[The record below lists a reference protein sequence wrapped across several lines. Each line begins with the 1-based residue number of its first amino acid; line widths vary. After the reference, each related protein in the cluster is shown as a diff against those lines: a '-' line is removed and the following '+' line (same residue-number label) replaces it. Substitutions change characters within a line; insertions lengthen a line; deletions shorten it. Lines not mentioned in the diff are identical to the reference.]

1 MPLRLACAVLL
12 LMLAGASPALAG
24 TSSAVPEPSTLV
36 LFGLGAIGVIV
47 GRRGGH
53 SRRD

>member
-1 MPLRLACAVLL
+1 MACAVLIL
-12 LMLAGASPALAG
+12 TASGASSALAG

-36 LFGLGAIGVIV
+36 LFGLGVAGVIV
-47 GRRGGH
+47 GRQGGR

>member
-1 MPLRLACAVLL
+1 MASAVLF
-12 LMLAGASPALAG
+12 LALTGASQALAA

-36 LFGLGAIGVIV
+36 LFGLGAVGVIV
-47 GRRGGH
+47 GRQGGR